1 MQNQGLGSWTA
12 RRARKSPQATAVIHR
27 DRRYN
32 YRELHLL
39 TLALAGRLR
48 AAGLR
53 RGDRVAYL
61 GPNHPA
67 YLETLFAAGMLG
79 AVFVPLN
86 TRLATAELACC
97 LTDSGTKLLVRTEE
111 FATAAQA
118 AVDAAGHPIG
128 QIPAHAAEP
137 ESDSAPA
144 AEPESAQTAEPHS
157 VQFDEPVGLDDPCM
171 ILYTAG
177 TTGRAK
183 GAVLSH
189 GNLTWN
195 AINVVVD
202 TDLAHDEVTL
212 VSAPLFHTA
221 ALGMTCLPTLLKGG
235 TVLLEGSFDEQRT
248 LELIAR
254 HRVTLLFG
262 VPAMYQRLADAPGFA
277 EADLGSIR
285 TLMCGGAPVPLALI
299 DRYLARGLG
308 FVQGY
313 GLTEASPG
321 TLLLDAAHAVGKAG
335 SAGVPHFFTD
345 VQLVPA
351 DADGPT
357 PEGTAAATGTAL
369 PGQTGEL
376 RVQGPNVMI
385 GYWDRPQDTRQ
396 TLDGGWL
403 HTGDLAVADA
413 DGYVRIV
420 DRLKDL
426 IISGGE
432 NISPAEVEGVLYSH
446 PAVAECAVIGV
457 PDERW
462 GEVGR
467 AVVVPRAAHRP
478 GDEAAAGMLAARL
491 LEFAGENLAKYKVP
505 KSVVFTDA
513 LPRSG
518 AGKTLKAVLREQHGT
533 R

>member
-1 MQNQGLGSWTA
+1 MRNQGLGSWTA

-27 DRRYN
+27 EVRYD
-32 YRELHLL
+32 YRELHAR
-39 TLALAGRLR
+39 TLGRAAQLH

-86 TRLATAELACC
+86 TRLVTSELAYC
-97 LTDSGTKLLVRTEE
+97 LTDSGSTLLVHTESC
-111 FATAAQA
+111 AG
-118 AVDAAGHPIG
+118 AAG
-128 QIPAHAAEP
+128 AAAAEA
-137 ESDSAPA
+137 EHALRLISAETAVTAVA
-144 AEPESAQTAEPHS
+144 AGTE
-157 VQFDEPVGLDDPCM
+157 FDEPVGLDDPGI
-171 ILYTAG
+171 ILYTSG
-177 TTGRAK
+177 TTGRPK

-189 GNLTWN
+189 GNLIWN
-195 AINVVVD
+195 AVNVVVD

-235 TVLLEGSFDEQRT
+235 TVVLEEGFDEQRT
-248 LELIAR
+248 LEVIAR
-254 HRVTLLFG
+254 YGVTLLFG

-277 EADLGSIR
+277 DADLSSIR
-285 TLMCGGAPVPLALI
+285 TLMCGGAAVPRTLI
-299 DRYLARGLG
+299 DRYLARGLD

-321 TLLLDAAHAVGKAG
+321 TLLLDAQHAVSKAG
-335 SAGVPHFFTD
+335 SAGMPHFFTD
-345 VQLVPA
+345 VRLA
-351 DADGPT
+351 GAAADG
-357 PEGTAAATGTAL
+357 AAAGDA
-369 PGQTGEL
+369 GEL
-376 RVQGPNVMI
+376 RVQGPNVML
-385 GYWDRPQDTRQ
+385 GYWGRPQETAQ
-396 TLDGGWL
+396 ALDDGWL
-403 HTGDLAVADA
+403 RTGDLAVADA
-413 DGYVRIV
+413 DGYLRIV

-432 NISPAEVEGVLYSH
+432 NISPAEVEEVFYQH

-462 GEVGR
+462 GEVAR
-467 AVVVPRAAHRP
+467 AVVVIRTAHGP
-478 GDEAAAGMLAARL
+478 GDAAPAEDLAAQLLGFAAGR
-491 LEFAGENLAKYKVP
+491 LAKYKVP
-505 KSVVFTDA
+505 KSVVFTES

-518 AGKTLKAVLREQHGT
+518 AGKVLKSVLREQHGKP
-533 R
+533 